1 MTLMAGT
8 GPRVLLR
15 RMRELMAEPISPQ
28 TRLDRLAQLIAAN
41 MVAEVCSIYL
51 MRADGSLEL
60 FATEGLNPAA
70 VHKTRLKAGEGL
82 VGVIAHTAQPL
93 NLSDAAAHPSFAYR
107 PETGEDPFQSLMG
120 VPILRGGRT
129 LGVLV
134 VQNRT
139 QRHYEEEEV
148 EALQIIATVLAEL
161 VVSGALIDPSALD
174 GVDASTR
181 TPLHYHCLPLAD
193 GIAMGYVVLHEPRV
207 AVSQLIA
214 EDVRAERV
222 RLDEGIA
229 AIRSWIDDM
238 LNSGEFAFGG
248 EHRDVLEAYR
258 MFADDR
264 GWVERLREA
273 VESGLTAEAAVERV
287 QNETRARMLRLTDP
301 YLRERLHDLDD
312 LSNRLLR
319 QLTGRGLTAASENL
333 PDDAIVCA
341 RTMGP
346 ADLLDYDRKRLRG
359 LVVEE
364 GSPTAHV
371 SIVARAL
378 GIPMVGRVEG
388 LTERLEA
395 GDAIIVDGDAGEIYV
410 RPQQDVITAYA
421 EKARFRARK
430 QAQYAAIREL
440 PAETLDGE
448 RVSLNLNAGLLVD
461 LPQLIQSGADG
472 VGLFRTELQF
482 MVSATMPR
490 LETQTELYR
499 RVLDAADGK
508 PVVFRTLDLGGDK
521 MLPYVTTARE
531 ENPALGWRA
540 LRIALDRPALL
551 RYQIRALLAAAEDRP
566 LNIMF
571 PMVAE
576 VSEFELA
583 KSLVEREIKRRGRL
597 GKRGPSKVR
606 IGAMLEVPSLVWQLD
621 GLCKSADFVSVG
633 SNDLQQFFFASD
645 RGNTRLAGRY
655 DPLSPALLRLL
666 RHIAGTCAKHGVP
679 VSLCGEMAGK
689 PLESM
694 ALLGIG
700 FRSVSMQPAGIGPVK
715 MMIRSLPLAKLQDA
729 LDTMLESSAHSLRD
743 KLQAFAEVEGV
754 TI

>member
-1 MTLMAGT
+1 
-8 GPRVLLR
+8 
-15 RMRELMAEPISPQ
+15 MRELMAEPISPQ

-51 MRADGSLEL
+51 MKADSSLEL

-70 VHKTRLKAGEGL
+70 VHKTRLRAGEGL

-93 NLSDAAAHPSFAYR
+93 NLSDAQAHPSFAYR

-129 LGVLV
+129 LGVLI

-161 VVSGALIDPSALD
+161 VVSGALIDSSALD
-174 GVDASTR
+174 GVDVSTR
-181 TPLHYHCLPLAD
+181 SPLHFTCMPLAD

-214 EDVRAERV
+214 EDVRAERI

-229 AIRSWIDDM
+229 AIRVWIDDM
-238 LNSGEFAFGG
+238 LNSGDFAFAG

-273 VESGLTAEAAVERV
+273 VASGLTAEAAVERV

-319 QLTGRGLTAASENL
+319 QLTGRSLTAASENL

-359 LVVEE
+359 IVVEE

-371 SIVARAL
+371 TIVARAL
-378 GIPMVGRVEG
+378 GIPMVGRLDGV
-388 LTERLEA
+388 TERMEA
-395 GDAIIVDGDAGEIYV
+395 GDAIIVDGEAGELYV
-410 RPQQDVITAYA
+410 RPQQDVISAYA

-430 QAQYAAIREL
+430 QAQYAAIRDL
-440 PAETLDGE
+440 PAETADGQ
-448 RVSLNLNAGLLVD
+448 RVTLNLNAGLLVE
-461 LPQLIQSGADG
+461 LPQLAQAGADG
-472 VGLFRTELQF
+472 IGLFRTELQF

-490 LETQTELYR
+490 LESQTELYR
-499 RVLDAADGK
+499 RTLDAASGK

-521 MLPYVTTARE
+521 MLPYATPTRE

-551 RYQIRALLAAAEDRP
+551 RYQIRALLAAAENRP
-566 LNIMF
+566 LSIMF

-576 VSEFELA
+576 VSEFEHA
-583 KSLVEREIKRRGRL
+583 KSLVERELQRRKTL
-597 GKRGPSKVR
+597 GKQGPSEVR
-606 IGAMLEVPSLVWQLD
+606 VGAMLEVPSLVWQLD
-621 GLCKSADFVSVG
+621 SLCRIADFVSVG

-666 RHIAGTCAKHGVP
+666 RHVAETCTRHEVSL
-679 VSLCGEMAGK
+679 SLCGEMAGK
-689 PLESM
+689 PLEAM
-694 ALLGIG
+694 ALLGVG
-700 FRSVSMQPAGIGPVK
+700 FRCISMQPAGIGPVK
-715 MMIRSLPLAKLQDA
+715 MMVRSLPLAKLERK
-729 LDTMLESSAHSLRD
+729 LTELLEGNAHSLRQP
-743 KLQAFAEVEGV
+743 LQQFAESEGIAV
-754 TI
+754 